1 MRASYLVEKSGSKFN
16 LLTEAN
22 ADTTGALVDY
32 PRMAD
37 RLGIYFDPQ
46 LFSYYR
52 SLVRSLPPIRIF
64 LHIEEDE
71 IETDLEDL
79 QATTVKKSDI
89 VYPSARSGDIFKV
102 GRQRKSFSSS
112 RIPVKTMCCVNGK
125 THVILD
131 GHPIA
136 IDPAI
141 KAIDYPL
148 IERDQQVQ
156 SQNDER
162 NCAELEIEAEARRK
176 RILLGTLSR
185 LKKDHS
191 RAKKVAQ
198 RILNASSSKNQDV
211 DSDDGEIIESPKKM
225 SHVKELTQQC
235 VGGHDL
241 QQHRQKIQA
250 LSEETN
256 QYLKKNVYQNYMQF
270 IETAK
275 EISYLESEMY
285 QLSHLLT
292 EQRSLIVTLL
302 ENSLL
307 GDKAPGLRG
316 IEKPDTKAKFKTEV
330 AVNLNVNNQEGRK
343 RLTALLE
350 KVEGCANVVES
361 LTRTLIHEG
370 DMVELDP
377 SDNCAI
383 GRVRGFLLNDSFMIA
398 SWLPNKRGNMRY
410 QYQALYELE
419 GLAVINIRDL
429 GPVKYAFK
437 LMMFPDTRVL
447 QCANS
452 NDKKEWLEAFDLAKQ
467 LKTKKE
473 ANLPAA
479 AEIKDNSYDDAFNP
493 FAEDESL
500 PYIPNGSGN
509 NAEVLESIPDSV
521 AEVADDMD
529 VYVAQRD
536 FEEAVS
542 LAEKTR
548 SFWDSASPSV
558 TNLHRDLKLK
568 IDSRI
573 RQLSEV
579 LMNELRVTPE
589 KSLQGGPRAA
599 SRAVLLLSRLGQ
611 ASQACDLFLK
621 HRSALLKHNLR
632 QLKTEGATT
641 LYIKRITSLFFPFVV
656 ETGREISRVFP
667 KNKVCASAF
676 VVWSRNEV
684 GKFGNNFRKHVFT
697 SGSTLTTVAECV
709 SLVRGHSEQLVEIGL
724 DLTFYLESEL
734 RAPVERCLRDAREKL
749 MESIKLRALEDKWR
763 PVNLVN
769 KNGIARFADDM
780 NEIGIASIHS
790 WVYDEC
796 WVALTSN
803 TINFSKAYLTF
814 LDDALKLPSADSNIF
829 VDEILHDIFQ
839 AQLKHVENSLR
850 SGKYKGEVKFI
861 HKNASFLLHTVLSLA
876 QHRVEEVR
884 LHPSPSIS
892 KLRSEFEWLA
902 NENKKISS
910 TTIKSPASDPSF
922 I

>member
-1 MRASYLVEKSGSKFN
+1 MAVAQVRINGKGHHLCLSRALQASLEEEIYADVRIVVFESAFLNDDQHPRFLRANSTVLAAASPILAN
-16 LLTEAN
+16 LLKERTEDDEVVLILDGYQHN
-22 ADTTGALVDY
+22 DISNLLQYIYTGQAHINRQEEQSFRDLLKQLHLFIYYRALV
-32 PRMAD
+32 RA
-37 RLGIYFDPQ
+37 
-46 LFSYYR
+46 
-52 SLVRSLPPIRIF
+52 LPPIRIF
-64 LHIEEDE
+64 LQIQDDEPDSESEYHANQQCHQEQSQQEDE
-71 IETDLEDL
+71 ISVEVET
-79 QATTVKKSDI
+79 
-89 VYPSARSGDIFKV
+89 
-102 GRQRKSFSSS
+102 
-112 RIPVKTMCCVNGK
+112 
-125 THVILD
+125 
-131 GHPIA
+131 
-136 IDPAI
+136 
-141 KAIDYPL
+141 
-148 IERDQQVQ
+148 
-156 SQNDER
+156 
-162 NCAELEIEAEARRK
+162 EARRK
-176 RILLGTLSR
+176 RVLLSTLNR

-191 RAKKVAQ
+191 RAKEVAHN
-198 RILNASSSKNQDV
+198 ILNASSSRNEDETG
-211 DSDDGEIIESPKKM
+211 DLETTGTSKKG
-225 SHVKELTQQC
+225 SHVKELTQST

-241 QQHRQKIQA
+241 LQHRQKIQA

-316 IEKPDTKAKFKTEV
+316 VEKPEIKAKFNAEV

-377 SDNCAI
+377 SDNCAV

-452 NDKKEWLEAFDLAKQ
+452 NDKKEWLEAFELAKQ
-467 LKTKKE
+467 LKNKKDVSPTPSE
-473 ANLPAA
+473 
-479 AEIKDNSYDDAFNP
+479 ETKDNSYDDAFNP
-493 FAEDESL
+493 FAEDENL
-500 PYIPNGSGN
+500 PYIPNGSGSSP
-509 NAEVLESIPDSV
+509 EVAESIPDWV
-521 AEVADDMD
+521 IEVADDMD

-548 SFWDSASPSV
+548 AFWDGASSSV
-558 TNLHRDLKLK
+558 VNLHRDLRLK

-579 LMNELRVTPE
+579 LMNELRVSPD

-641 LYIKRITSLFFPFVV
+641 LYIKRITSLFFPFVAD
-656 ETGREISRVFP
+656 TGREISRVFP

-709 SLVRGHSEQLVEIGL
+709 ALVRNHSEQLIEIGL

-734 RAPVERCLRDAREKL
+734 RGQVERCLRDAREKL
-749 MESIKLRALEDKWR
+749 LESIKLRALEDKWR

-769 KNGIARFADDM
+769 KSGIARFADDLS
-780 NEIGIASIHS
+780 EIGIASIHS
-790 WVYDEC
+790 LVYDEC

-814 LDDALKLPSADSNIF
+814 LDDALKMPSADSNIF

-839 AQLKHVENSLR
+839 AQLKHVESSLR
-850 SGKYKGEVKFI
+850 SGKYKGEAKFI
-861 HKNASFLLHTVLSLA
+861 HKNASFLIHTVLSLA

-884 LHPSPSIS
+884 LHPSPSFA
-892 KLRSEFEWLA
+892 KLRADFECLLF
-902 NENKKISS
+902 NQL
-910 TTIKSPASDPSF
+910 
-922 I
+922 

>member
-1 MRASYLVEKSGSKFN
+1 MAGSQIRIHGKGHHLCLSRTLQASLEEETYTDVRIGVFKSTSLDDNNHPRFLRASSAVLAAASPVLAHLLKERTEDDEIVLVFDGYQYQDILN
-16 LLTEAN
+16 LLQYVY
-22 ADTTGALVDY
+22 TG
-32 PRMAD
+32 
-37 RLGIYFDPQ
+37 
-46 LFSYYR
+46 
-52 SLVRSLPPIRIF
+52 
-64 LHIEEDE
+64 
-71 IETDLEDL
+71 
-79 QATTVKKSDI
+79 QA
-89 VYPSARSGDIFKV
+89 Y
-102 GRQRKSFSSS
+102 
-112 RIPVKTMCCVNGK
+112 VN
-125 THVILD
+125 
-131 GHPIA
+131 
-136 IDPAI
+136 
-141 KAIDYPL
+141 
-148 IERDQQVQ
+148 
-156 SQNDER
+156 
-162 NCAELEIEAEARRK
+162 C
-176 RILLGTLSR
+176 
-185 LKKDHS
+185 
-191 RAKKVAQ
+191 
-198 RILNASSSKNQDV
+198 QD
-211 DSDDGEIIESPKKM
+211 
-225 SHVKELTQQC
+225 VKELTQST

-241 QQHRQKIQA
+241 LQHRQKIQA

-316 IEKPDTKAKFKTEV
+316 VEKPETKAKFNAEI

-350 KVEGCANVVES
+350 KVEGCASVVES
-361 LTRTLIHEG
+361 LTRILIHEG

-452 NDKKEWLEAFDLAKQ
+452 SDKKEWLEAFDLAKHF
-467 LKTKKE
+467 KIKKE
-473 ANLPAA
+473 VSPTLS
-479 AEIKDNSYDDAFNP
+479 AETKDNSYDESFNP
-493 FAEDESL
+493 FAEDESFTGFQ
-500 PYIPNGSGN
+500 NGSESSQ
-509 NAEVLESIPDSV
+509 EVAESIPDWV
-521 AEVADDMD
+521 VEVADDMD

-548 SFWDSASPSV
+548 DFWDGASPSLI
-558 TNLHRDLKLK
+558 NLHRDLKLK

-579 LMNELRVTPE
+579 LMNELRVSPD

-641 LYIKRITSLFFPFVV
+641 LYIKRITSLFFPFVAD
-656 ETGREISRVFP
+656 TGREISRVFP

-709 SLVRGHSEQLVEIGL
+709 ALVRSHSEQLIEIGL
-724 DLTFYLESEL
+724 DLTFYLENEL
-734 RAPVERCLRDAREKL
+734 RGQVERCLRDAREKL

-769 KNGIARFADDM
+769 KSGIARFADDM
-780 NEIGIASIHS
+780 SEIGIASIHS

-814 LDDALKLPSADSNIF
+814 LDDALKMPSADSNIF
-829 VDEILHDIFQ
+829 VDDILLDIFQ
-839 AQLKHVENSLR
+839 AQLKHVENSFR
-850 SGKYKGEVKFI
+850 SGKYKGEAKFI
-861 HKNASFLLHTVLSLA
+861 SRNASFLLHTVLALA
-876 QHRVEEVR
+876 QLRVSEVR
-884 LHPSPSIS
+884 LHPCPSFS

-902 NENKKISS
+902 YDSQKIT
-910 TTIKSPASDPSF
+910 TTIKSPVSDQSF

>member
-1 MRASYLVEKSGSKFN
+1 MS
-16 LLTEAN
+16 
-22 ADTTGALVDY
+22 
-32 PRMAD
+32 D

-52 SLVRSLPPIRIF
+52 SLVRALPPIRIF
-64 LHIEEDE
+64 LHIADDE
-71 IETDLEDL
+71 SDSESECDESL
-79 QATTVKKSDI
+79 TVKKPNKVYPASQISDI
-89 VYPSARSGDIFKV
+89 FQVRP
-102 GRQRKSFSSS
+102 QRKSFFSS
-112 RIPVKTMCCVNGK
+112 RLPVKTMCCVNGK
-125 THVILD
+125 THIILD
-131 GHPIA
+131 DHIN
-136 IDPAI
+136 
-141 KAIDYPL
+141 
-148 IERDQQVQ
+148 EQCQQVQ
-156 SQNDER
+156 FQQEDESSV
-162 NCAELEIEAEARRK
+162 ELEVEAEARRK
-176 RILLGTLSR
+176 RVLLSTLNR

-191 RAKKVAQ
+191 RAKEVAHN
-198 RILNASSSKNQDV
+198 ILKTSSSNRNE
-211 DSDDGEIIESPKKM
+211 DGDGDMETSSKGLSKKGSQNLVICEICGKLISASWIRVHFANHQALIFTTIFFLTKKD
-225 SHVKELTQQC
+225 VKELTQST

-241 QQHRQKIQA
+241 LQHRQKIQA

-316 IEKPDTKAKFKTEV
+316 VEKPEIKAKFNAEV

-377 SDNCAI
+377 SDNCAV

-410 QYQALYELE
+410 QYQALFELE

-467 LKTKKE
+467 LKNKKDVSPTPSE
-473 ANLPAA
+473 DT
-479 AEIKDNSYDDAFNP
+479 KDNSYDDAFNP
-493 FAEDESL
+493 FAEDENL

-509 NAEVLESIPDSV
+509 SPEAAESIPDWV
-521 AEVADDMD
+521 IEVADDMD

-548 SFWDSASPSV
+548 AFWDGASPSAV
-558 TNLHRDLKLK
+558 NLHRDLRLK

-579 LMNELRVTPE
+579 LMNELRVSPD

-641 LYIKRITSLFFPFVV
+641 LYIKRITSLFFPFVAD
-656 ETGREISRVFP
+656 TGREISRVFP
-667 KNKVCASAF
+667 QNKVCASAF

-709 SLVRGHSEQLVEIGL
+709 ALVRSHSEQLIEIGL
-724 DLTFYLESEL
+724 DLTFYLENEL
-734 RAPVERCLRDAREKL
+734 RGQVERCLRDAREKL
-749 MESIKLRALEDKWR
+749 MESIKLRAFEDKWR

-769 KNGIARFADDM
+769 KSGIARFADDM
-780 NEIGIASIHS
+780 SEIGIASIHS

-814 LDDALKLPSADSNIF
+814 LDDALKMPSADSNIF

-850 SGKYKGEVKFI
+850 SGKYKGEAKFI

-876 QHRVEEVR
+876 QHRVDEIR
-884 LHPSPSIS
+884 LYPSPSFA
-892 KLRSEFEWLA
+892 KLRADFEWLA
-902 NENKKISS
+902 SESKKTN
-910 TTIKSPASDPSF
+910 TTIKSPVSNQSF

>member
-1 MRASYLVEKSGSKFN
+1 MS
-16 LLTEAN
+16 
-22 ADTTGALVDY
+22 
-32 PRMAD
+32 
-37 RLGIYFDPQ
+37 
-46 LFSYYR
+46 
-52 SLVRSLPPIRIF
+52 
-64 LHIEEDE
+64 
-71 IETDLEDL
+71 DL
-79 QATTVKKSDI
+79 
-89 VYPSARSGDIFKV
+89 
-102 GRQRKSFSSS
+102 
-112 RIPVKTMCCVNGK
+112 
-125 THVILD
+125 
-131 GHPIA
+131 
-136 IDPAI
+136 
-141 KAIDYPL
+141 
-148 IERDQQVQ
+148 
-156 SQNDER
+156 
-162 NCAELEIEAEARRK
+162 
-176 RILLGTLSR
+176 LSR
-185 LKKDHS
+185 KLG
-191 RAKKVAQ
+191 APGFA
-198 RILNASSSKNQDV
+198 A
-211 DSDDGEIIESPKKM
+211 EIY
-225 SHVKELTQQC
+225 VKELTQST

-241 QQHRQKIQA
+241 LQHRQKIQA

-292 EQRSLIVTLL
+292 EQRSLLVTLL

-316 IEKPDTKAKFKTEV
+316 VEKPETKVKFNAKV
-330 AVNLNVNNQEGRK
+330 AVNLDANNQEGRK

-350 KVEGCANVVES
+350 KVEGCASVVES

-383 GRVRGFLLNDSFMIA
+383 GRVRGFLLSDSFMIA

-410 QYQALYELE
+410 QYQALYELD

-452 NDKKEWLEAFDLAKQ
+452 NDKKEWLEAFDLAKHF
-467 LKTKKE
+467 KIKKE
-473 ANLPAA
+473 ITSTASVDT
-479 AEIKDNSYDDAFNP
+479 KDDSYDEAYNP
-493 FAEDESL
+493 FAEHESL
-500 PYIPNGSGN
+500 PYVPNGTGSN
-509 NAEVLESIPDSV
+509 PEVAESIPDWV
-521 AEVADDMD
+521 LEVADDMD

-536 FEEAVS
+536 FEEAVA

-548 SFWDSASPSV
+548 EFWEGASASAV
-558 TNLHRDLKLK
+558 NLHRDLKLK

-579 LMNELRVTPE
+579 LMNELRVSPD

-641 LYIKRITSLFFPFVV
+641 LYIKRITSLFFPFVA

-667 KNKVCASAF
+667 KNKICASAF
-676 VVWSRNEV
+676 VVWSRSEV

-709 SLVRGHSEQLVEIGL
+709 ALVRGHSEQLLEIGL
-724 DLTFYLESEL
+724 DLTFYLENEL
-734 RAPVERCLRDAREKL
+734 RGQVERCLRDAREKL

-769 KNGIARFADDM
+769 KSGIARFADDM
-780 NEIGIASIHS
+780 SEIGIASIQS

-814 LDDALKLPSADSNIF
+814 LDDALKMHSADSNIF

-839 AQLKHVENSLR
+839 AHLKHVENSVR
-850 SGKYKGEVKFI
+850 SGKYKGEAKFI
-861 HKNASFLLHTVLSLA
+861 NKNASFLLHVILSLA

-884 LHPSPSIS
+884 LFPSLLFA
-892 KLRSEFEWLA
+892 KLRAEFEWLTTDS
-902 NENKKISS
+902 KK
-910 TTIKSPASDPSF
+910 TIATINHPAPNQSF

>member
-1 MRASYLVEKSGSKFN
+1 MS
-16 LLTEAN
+16 
-22 ADTTGALVDY
+22 
-32 PRMAD
+32 D

-52 SLVRSLPPIRIF
+52 ALVRALPPIRIF
-64 LHIEEDE
+64 LQIQDDEPDSESECEESP
-71 IETDLEDL
+71 
-79 QATTVKKSDI
+79 TVKKCTK
-89 VYPSARSGDIFKV
+89 VYPPARKRDIFQV
-102 GRQRKSFSSS
+102 RQLRNSFFSS
-112 RIPVKTMCCVNGK
+112 RLPVKTMCCVNGK
-125 THVILD
+125 AHIILD
-131 GHPIA
+131 GQPIRL
-136 IDPAI
+136 DPFI
-141 KAIDYPL
+141 KAIEYPL
-148 IERDQQVQ
+148 LDANQQCHQEQ
-156 SQNDER
+156 SQQEDEISV
-162 NCAELEIEAEARRK
+162 EVETEARRK
-176 RILLGTLSR
+176 RVLLSTLNR

-191 RAKKVAQ
+191 RAKEVAHN
-198 RILNASSSKNQDV
+198 ILNASSSRKEDET
-211 DSDDGEIIESPKKM
+211 D
-225 SHVKELTQQC
+225 VKELTQST

-241 QQHRQKIQA
+241 LQHRQKIQA

-316 IEKPDTKAKFKTEV
+316 VEKPEIKAKFNAEV

-377 SDNCAI
+377 SDNCAV

-452 NDKKEWLEAFDLAKQ
+452 NDKKEWLEAFELAKQ
-467 LKTKKE
+467 LKNKKE
-473 ANLPAA
+473 ISPTPS
-479 AEIKDNSYDDAFNP
+479 EETKDNSYDDAFNP
-493 FAEDESL
+493 FAEDENL
-500 PYIPNGSGN
+500 PYIPNGSGSSP
-509 NAEVLESIPDSV
+509 EVAVESIPDWV
-521 AEVADDMD
+521 IEVADDMD

-548 SFWDSASPSV
+548 AFWDGASSSV
-558 TNLHRDLKLK
+558 VNLHRDLRLK

-579 LMNELRVTPE
+579 LMNELRVSPD

-641 LYIKRITSLFFPFVV
+641 LYIKRITSLFFPFVAD
-656 ETGREISRVFP
+656 TGREISRVFP

-709 SLVRGHSEQLVEIGL
+709 ALVRNHSEQLIEIGL

-734 RAPVERCLRDAREKL
+734 RGQVERCLRDAREKL
-749 MESIKLRALEDKWR
+749 LESIKLRALEDKWR

-769 KNGIARFADDM
+769 KSGIARFADDLS
-780 NEIGIASIHS
+780 EIGIASIHS
-790 WVYDEC
+790 LVYDEC

-814 LDDALKLPSADSNIF
+814 LDDALKMPSADSNIF

-850 SGKYKGEVKFI
+850 SGKYKGEAKFI
-861 HKNASFLLHTVLSLA
+861 HKNASFLIHTVLSLA

-884 LHPSPSIS
+884 LHPSPSFA
-892 KLRSEFEWLA
+892 KLRADFECLLF
-902 NENKKISS
+902 NQL
-910 TTIKSPASDPSF
+910 
-922 I
+922 